1 MAPAQSER
9 DPSGFGSARMAALWK
24 RLGQLLCLVGLHD
37 FRTIDVTYGF
47 GQGGSVAKVE
57 CRRCGFTTTRSTG

>member
-1 MAPAQSER
+1 
-9 DPSGFGSARMAALWK
+9 MAALWK

-47 GQGGSVAKVE
+47 GQGGSVAKVQ
-57 CRRCGFTTTRSTG
+57 CTRCGHITTRSTG